1 MLGPLLFMIYV
12 NDLFK
17 ASNPL
22 IKVIFADDTN
32 LFLSYKNIDTLFAS
46 INVEL
51 ENVSTLLKSKNCVWM
66 LTKQNGCYFILSQKG
81 SYFHRL

>member
-1 MLGPLLFMIYV
+1 MLGPLLFLIYV

-22 IKVIFADDTN
+22 IEVIFADDRN

-51 ENVSTLLKSKNCVWM
+51 ESVSTLLKSKNCV
-66 LTKQNGCYFILSQKG
+66 
-81 SYFHRL
+81 

>member
-1 MLGPLLFMIYV
+1 MEVM
-12 NDLFK
+12 
-17 ASNPL
+17 
-22 IKVIFADDTN
+22 FADDTN

-46 INVEL
+46 IIVEL

-66 LTKQNGCYFILSQKG
+66 LTKLNGCYFSLSQKR